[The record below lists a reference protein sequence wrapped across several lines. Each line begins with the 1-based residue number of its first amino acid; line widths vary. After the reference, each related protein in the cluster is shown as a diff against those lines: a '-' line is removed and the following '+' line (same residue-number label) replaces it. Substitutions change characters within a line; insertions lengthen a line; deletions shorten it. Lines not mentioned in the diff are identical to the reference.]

1 MKKIFISLMLVL
13 LLLLIASCVHSDP
26 KIEFNVYKCRV
37 CDKEFRSFKGEDLDD
52 RKYHDGKEQLKYIY
66 QFQKYDKNF
75 PECKSGLKYHRFEKR
90 TTASMQVSNLAR
102 SNIAEYLAVIKDGK
116 TLSSLKLVECE
127 CLYCKKHFFFFNGD
141 NPNIRDWEQQTN
153 YIFSLKGRAIEK
165 CSAPRTMGH
174 VFEKKRVSEAKSYE
188 LSKMSANIYWV
199 KN

>member
-1 MKKIFISLMLVL
+1 M
-13 LLLLIASCVHSDP
+13 
-26 KIEFNVYKCRV
+26 
-37 CDKEFRSFKGEDLDD
+37 
-52 RKYHDGKEQLKYIY
+52 
-66 QFQKYDKNF
+66 
-75 PECKSGLKYHRFEKR
+75 
-90 TTASMQVSNLAR
+90 SNLAR